1 MHAISIFHFHQ
12 KKLRKDFATTEDVEV
27 QQCNIDKN
35 FKIMNHFVNPHNPAK
50 DNDTKGKLV

>member
-12 KKLRKDFATTEDVEV
+12 KDVEV

-50 DNDTKGKLV
+50 DNDAKGKLV